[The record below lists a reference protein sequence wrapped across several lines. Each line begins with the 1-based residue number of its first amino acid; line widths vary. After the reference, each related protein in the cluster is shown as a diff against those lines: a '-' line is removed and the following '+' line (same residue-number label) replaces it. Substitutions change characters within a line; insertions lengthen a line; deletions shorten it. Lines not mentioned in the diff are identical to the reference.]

1 MQADIS
7 QNEKI
12 SLKIYIKIKKNNFN
26 TKYVNFAGFSYSFE
40 RFWLGKRRKVNNDS
54 STVLFLYMRSLHVN
68 NSWDKTVVFL
78 FSPPLFSRLQG

>member
-26 TKYVNFAGFSYSFE
+26 TKYVN
-40 RFWLGKRRKVNNDS
+40 LQ
-54 STVLFLYMRSLHVN
+54 
-68 NSWDKTVVFL
+68 VFL
-78 FSPPLFSRLQG
+78 TLSKDFGSEKEEKLIMILQLSSSYT